1 MAESLLEKV
10 LLLGIGTASLT
21 RDRIDELARELVKRG
36 QMTREEGQRF
46 VDEAVLR
53 AEKQGSQTVDKV
65 ADAYQDALRSLGI
78 ATREHVDDLER
89 RVAVLEAKIY
99 GKPSRIEEP
108 KTGFVVTP
116 TEDERPT

>member
-89 RVAVLEAKIY
+89 RVAVLEARIY

-108 KTGFVVTP
+108 KTGFVITQ
-116 TEDERPT
+116 TEDEQPT